1 MLSPGTETPCKIFQQ
16 NFWDPK
22 LSILG
27 LWPFLLSLEKRYF
40 KKKKYVVDK
49 KDNIGK
55 WFYKDEQ
62 NIYINEATQV
72 DTENLR
78 EEKTNKIQD
87 I

>member
-1 MLSPGTETPCKIFQQ
+1 MRPQAEY
-16 NFWDPK
+16 
-22 LSILG
+22 LG
-27 LWPFLLSLEKRYF
+27 PLAFLLSLEKRYF

-78 EEKTNKIQD
+78 EEKTKIQD
-87 I
+87 R